1 MIIRMCV
8 VCRERDNRDKMV
20 RLQCKNR
27 EVLPFS
33 GVGRSFY
40 ICKSC
45 INSKKLDKIIQKI
58 CRIDKT
64 SVKNIVTTIKEM

>member
-8 VCRERDNRDKMV
+8 LCRERDNRDKMV

-27 EVLPFS
+27 EILPFS

-40 ICKSC
+40 LCKSC

-58 CRIDKT
+58 CRTDKT

>member
-1 MIIRMCV
+1 MCV

-33 GVGRSFY
+33 GEGRSFY

>member
-1 MIIRMCV
+1 MIVRMCV
-8 VCRERDNRDKMV
+8 VCRSRLLQNEML
-20 RLQCKNR
+20 RLQCKNQEIIR
-27 EVLPFS
+27 FS
-33 GVGRSFY
+33 GEGRSFY

-45 INSKKLDKIIQKI
+45 INSKKLDKIIQEI

>member
-27 EVLPFS
+27 EILPFS
-33 GVGRSFY
+33 GEGRSFY

>member
-27 EVLPFS
+27 EILPFS

-40 ICKSC
+40 LCKSC

-58 CRIDKT
+58 WNR
-64 SVKNIVTTIKEM
+64 

>member
-8 VCRERDNRDKMV
+8 VCRERLLQKDMLRF
-20 RLQCKNR
+20 QCKNR
-27 EVLPFS
+27 EVIPFL
-33 GVGRSFY
+33 GIGRSFY

>member
-1 MIIRMCV
+1 MCV
-8 VCRERDNRDKMV
+8 VCREGLEQQMMFRF
-20 RLQCKNR
+20 QCENGTILKFR
-27 EVLPFS
+27 GF
-33 GVGRSFY
+33 GRSFY